1 MMKDMLPDNLTNMVK
16 ETATES
22 VGIVKDDDMI
32 APVNPVK
39 ITYSNADSH
48 KEMIDVMSQFFDDG
62 KPQVGIFWLDYAHNS
77 LFGVQKDDAEK
88 YVEERGAGTLHKLH
102 RTYWHKQHHRAVAK
116 GDTNSIFYIENNYTL
131 IPRGR
136 VFVRPDG
143 TPFVAVGHWING
155 EVNGRNVVDSQI
167 VRELIADEFNLP
179 DDFEFVIDEHW
190 DIGHGWSSDKF

>member
-1 MMKDMLPDNLTNMVK
+1 MSNNLKKDVN
-16 ETATES
+16 EAIAES
-22 VGIVKDDDMI
+22 TDKSRGEGVDGSAKLGKV
-32 APVNPVK
+32 
-39 ITYSNADSH
+39 TYSNAESH
-48 KEMIDVMSQFFDDG
+48 KEMIDVMSNFFDDG

-88 YVEERGAGTLHKLH
+88 YVEERGSGTLHKLH

-116 GDTNSIFYIENNYTL
+116 GDTNSIFFVENNYTL

-155 EVNGRNVVDSQI
+155 EVNGRNVIDEEI

-190 DIGHGWSSDKF
+190 DIGHGWSGDKF